1 MENPAQSL
9 RPTNNRE
16 QQEQTMYEIL
26 RRLGLVETKKQMDAV
41 QQIKN
46 FCKLLSAY
54 GISRVE
60 ATYDGSGDSGDI
72 TEVEGIRQLTQQEID
87 ARVAIGKQTNPTGLE
102 RVSLQ
107 DWLEK
112 NVFRKPDALITKV
125 QYEDFLDNLFSLLP
139 AGWEINDGSFG
150 EVTVIV
156 GEEKITIDHNAR
168 YVEINSETFSY

>member
-1 MENPAQSL
+1 MENPAQSS
-9 RPTNNRE
+9 RPTND
-16 QQEQTMYEIL
+16 QDPMYEIL
-26 RRLGLVETKKQMDAV
+26 RRLGLVHTQKQMDAV

-60 ATYDGSGDSGDI
+60 ATYDGSGDSGDV
-72 TEVEGIRQLTQQEID
+72 TDVEGTRQLTQQEID
-87 ARVAIGKQTNPTGLE
+87 ARVAAGKPTNPTGLE
-102 RVSLQ
+102 IVNLR

-112 NVFRKPDALITKV
+112 NVFRKPDALITKN
-125 QYEDFLDNLFSLLP
+125 QYENFLDNLFSLLP
-139 AGWEINDGSFG
+139 VGWEINGGSFG

-168 YVEINSETFSY
+168 YVEINSEKFSY